1 MALSTFCKDVKLLQL
16 YDMLFANGIAE
27 FSDIPIDFDIDYYRN
42 QLKPL
47 QKKIYIEKFIPA
59 LDQYRAQAQGGAVDA
74 GENLT
79 AIAQPAREQDRVGDV
94 EATTSPPHKHVK
106 SSLNTKSLNSIS
118 FATLLKMPK
127 LIEQFEKH
135 DIEDEEDLKIAGV
148 VSGKILQE
156 FRKELPQ
163 SERAAAAV
171 DYLEDVCKRLSPEW
185 EASDIELRKLLE
197 YELAAIEK
205 LNEWIA
211 SGKVVTA
218 EEAKAL
224 LAKGNHATEIK
235 AVTAEAKAKMQL
247 AKDNHRVKAMEIKKL
262 LSVER
267 NGCRTNEKLYK
278 SLPKRRKGRSRIQFG
293 SNVKIFQYWNDGDFI
308 SRCTADVRESEL
320 KRWMSTNF
328 PSTKRIMDKST

>member
-1 MALSTFCKDVKLLQL
+1 MALSTFCKDVRLLQL
-16 YDMLFANGIAE
+16 YDVLLGNGIAE
-27 FSDIPIDFDIDYYRN
+27 FSDIPADFDFDFYRN

-47 QKKIYIEKFIPA
+47 QRKIFMEKFLPA
-59 LDQYRAQAQGGAVDA
+59 LDQYRAQ
-74 GENLT
+74 
-79 AIAQPAREQDRVGDV
+79 EQDRVG
-94 EATTSPPHKHVK
+94 EAEVAHS
-106 SSLNTKSLNSIS
+106 TKTLNSIS
-118 FATLLKMPK
+118 FATFFTMPN
-127 LIEQFEKH
+127 LFEQFRKH
-135 DIEDEEDLKIAGV
+135 DIEDEEDLKVAGV
-148 VSGKILQE
+148 ISCKILQKL
-156 FRKELPQ
+156 RKEM
-163 SERAAAAV
+163 AAAV

-185 EASDIELRKLLE
+185 EASEGELRKLLE
-197 YELAAIEK
+197 DELAAIEK
-205 LNEWIA
+205 LNELIV

-224 LAKGNHATEIK
+224 LAKGNYATEIK

-267 NGCRTNEKLYK
+267 DGCRTNEKLYK
-278 SLPKRRKGRSRIQFG
+278 SLPKKRKGRSRIQFG
-293 SNVKIFQYWNDGDFI
+293 SNVKIFQYWVDGDFI